1 MGKIIG
7 IDLGT
12 TNSCVAVMEGNEAKV
27 ITNPEGNRTTPS
39 VVAFKNNE
47 RIVGDA
53 AKRQVVTNKDSVIS
67 IKRKMGTNEKV
78 QLNGKEYTPQEI
90 SAMILGYMK
99 DYAESYLGEKVDKAV
114 ITVPAYF
121 NDAQRQATK
130 DAGKIAGLEVE
141 RIINEPTAAAL
152 AFGIDKTDKE
162 QKVLVFDLGG
172 GTFDVSILDLADGT
186 FEVLATAG
194 DNHLGGDDFD
204 NVVVDWMADQFR
216 KENGIDLKQDRMALQ
231 RMKEAAEKAKKDLSG
246 MVQTQISLPFI
257 SAGAAGPLHFEA
269 TLTRAQF
276 DSMTKSLV
284 DRTVIPVRQ
293 ALKDAGLTKNDI
305 DQVRLVGGSTRIPA
319 VQEAVRQELGKEPNR
334 SVNPDEVV
342 ALGAAIQ
349 GGVISGDV
357 KDVLLLDVTPLSLG
371 IETLGGVMTV
381 LIPRNTTIPT
391 SKSQVF
397 STAADNQ
404 PAVDIHVLQG
414 ERPMAND
421 NKTLGNFQLG
431 GIAPARRGVPQIEV
445 TFDIDV
451 NGIVHVS
458 AKDKG
463 TGKSQSITISNSSGL
478 SDEEID
484 RMVRE
489 AEDHKAEDDKRKEEI
504 ELKNR
509 AEAFINQIDET
520 LNTENANVTDQQKEE
535 VKKLRDELR
544 TAIDNNDMDT
554 LRTKMDQLE
563 KAANDMAQ
571 AMYQQQAGAQGADAG
586 TDAQDDNVVDADFKE
601 KK

>member
-1 MGKIIG
+1 
-7 IDLGT
+7 
-12 TNSCVAVMEGNEAKV
+12 
-27 ITNPEGNRTTPS
+27 
-39 VVAFKNNE
+39 
-47 RIVGDA
+47 
-53 AKRQVVTNKDSVIS
+53 
-67 IKRKMGTNEKV
+67 
-78 QLNGKEYTPQEI
+78 
-90 SAMILGYMK
+90 
-99 DYAESYLGEKVDKAV
+99 
-114 ITVPAYF
+114 
-121 NDAQRQATK
+121 
-130 DAGKIAGLEVE
+130 
-141 RIINEPTAAAL
+141 
-152 AFGIDKTDKE
+152 
-162 QKVLVFDLGG
+162 
-172 GTFDVSILDLADGT
+172 
-186 FEVLATAG
+186 
-194 DNHLGGDDFD
+194 
-204 NVVVDWMADQFR
+204 
-216 KENGIDLKQDRMALQ
+216 
-231 RMKEAAEKAKKDLSG
+231 
-246 MVQTQISLPFI
+246 
-257 SAGAAGPLHFEA
+257 
-269 TLTRAQF
+269 
-276 DSMTKSLV
+276 MTKSLV

-305 DQVRLVGGSTRIPA
+305 DQVLLVGGSTRIPA